1 MQTFFVK
8 KETNTFTDAIEC
20 FGLVSIIEGVF
31 DRVNS
36 LRKPEILIED
46 KGICYQI
53 TCERDITEEMIEK
66 CPYFDFIKFI
76 ATNRDNKSILEHFY
90 IDMDEKVEK
99 LKRYKSLSDE
109 EKKNSDNFPD
119 PDIDLYFLITN
130 QGNIKAYR
138 KLFYNQRQWKNHFSK
153 LISFIFNFYKE
164 IEIDY
169 SGVEKEIKDY
179 TKTHKLEIDSINA
192 LQDIN
197 PDKGKG
203 ANQLKANGIRP
214 GGVPDLWLRQLI
226 RFSGAWHSFIS
237 RYFEKNY
244 KTYSLLPHSISSQY
258 IESVYRGIKP
268 FVRGKHS
275 IKMDILMI
283 HLLAKE
289 LIKRHPD
296 YNNEDDFFSPSDKV
310 SGFQMAY
317 YQNLGQR
324 PAVTNIG
331 FLGLPDFIRI
341 GDIEAGKIWISLLDE
356 HQTVISRIDES
367 NSSNIGMLQSYR
379 QFISASDFMAFFDFS
394 YDYAGFLIRSIDKQN
409 YFIKAFTITNM
420 EVLMCTKSN
429 FSAILANPGFRAIAE
444 AIRNSTIVP
453 IIHGNKK
460 DTVFGLSNRL
470 KIAARNPE
478 SLMEEISKFLQQYN
492 EAVML
497 KTYHKEVHR
506 RFVTTEEIESFGRL
520 LDERHP
526 SKLVAGMLTAYGY
539 AKEPVKEKENIN
551 EEEE

>member
-1 MQTFFVK
+1 MHTFYIR

-31 DRVNS
+31 ERTDS

-46 KGICYQI
+46 KRFCYQI
-53 TCERDITEEMIEK
+53 TCGRDITEEMIEK
-66 CPYFDFIKFI
+66 CPYFDFLSFI
-76 ATNRDNKSILEHFY
+76 RNKKDVGKYFDFITIDYEHEKENRDIYYAL
-90 IDMDEKVEK
+90 IDKERQNAENPVHPDYDIIRLFANMD
-99 LKRYKSLSDE
+99 
-109 EKKNSDNFPD
+109 
-119 PDIDLYFLITN
+119 
-130 QGNIKAYR
+130 GYR
-138 KLFYNQRQWKNHFSK
+138 KSFYNQRAWINNFGELLK
-153 LISFIFNFYKE
+153 FIFRFYSTKSCTQSVFESELKKAIHEKKINIKE
-164 IEIDY
+164 
-169 SGVEKEIKDY
+169 
-179 TKTHKLEIDSINA
+179 INA

-214 GGVPDLWLRQLI
+214 GSVPDLWLRQLI

-268 FVRGKHS
+268 FVRGIHS

-539 AKEPVKEKENIN
+539 AKEPAKEKENIN